1 MPLFDRTFTRIPPAS
16 TGARVSLTPHAI
28 LAYSNRTG
36 TFVPDSELEL
46 STSGI
51 TLHVHS
57 IYPTNSTTGFLGV
70 HYDTDSVINGTIPT
84 AGENI
89 QFNGVTI
96 ATVSNTQT
104 TYDVFTNNSVIVG
117 KNNPDYGMKV
127 DQFGAAT
134 IRFTEGAAQLD
145 AFGKLRTS
153 NATLLGEYTFA
164 AGLLPELFSNTKAGG
179 GSVVWDSGSRAA
191 VISTDANSGSIIS
204 HTSNTYHHYFPGASH
219 TFIGTF
225 ALESGTANLT
235 RHWGLFDDRN
245 GFMFSEING
254 TLGVTIRSSATGTT
268 TDIFVSQSQ
277 WNQDKADG
285 TGASTMTINTAYDNI
300 YWMDVQWLGGGRVR
314 FGTYYNGTRV
324 VLHEHYHGNTSPY
337 PVSQTASLP
346 VCMVQIN
353 TGAIGFTKS
362 MKSWC
367 MAVWS
372 EAQLDVDSTARPDV
386 DTATKI
392 VTGSIL
398 PNTSDAFIYLGT
410 LTPRKLLP
418 TGEVNHSLYFPITLD
433 VMSHD
438 TVTGTGQ
445 VGEIY
450 LYIEPVLT
458 GASFS
463 PTEFGSTVDIDTSAT
478 SFGGGRKILETYFI
492 GTKVVDLSKIFD
504 SLSRGTFKN
513 YSENGGTRTA
523 PISNITQASPAVL
536 TIATGSSILYHVHR
550 EGNPLTITS
559 VSGMTEINGQ
569 IVYPKLTGLTTME
582 LYTDVGLTTPLN
594 TSGYSSYTSGG
605 TISGLFGPNAYF
617 SIFYR
622 KMIANS
628 NNIRVDATIS
638 WKEIVQ

>member
-51 TLHVHS
+51 MVHVHS
-57 IYPTNSTTGFLGV
+57 IFPVTSTTGFLGV
-70 HYDTDSVINGTIPT
+70 HYDTDSTINGTIPT
-84 AGENI
+84 AGEDI
-89 QFNGVTI
+89 QSNGVTI
-96 ATVSNTQT
+96 ATVSTTQA
-104 TYDVFTNNSVIVG
+104 TYDVFTNNAVIVG
-117 KNNPDYGMKV
+117 KNNPDYGMRV

-134 IRFTEGAAQLD
+134 VRFTEGAAQLD

-164 AGLLPELFSNTKAGG
+164 AGILPELFSNTKNAGG
-179 GSVVWDSGSRAA
+179 TITWDSGSRA
-191 VISTDANSGSIIS
+191 VILSTDTTSGSIIS
-204 HTSNTYHHYFPGASH
+204 HTSNTYHHYFPGSSH

-225 ALESGTANLT
+225 ALESGQANLT
-235 RHWGLFDDRN
+235 RHWGLFDDKN
-245 GFMFSEING
+245 GFMFSEVNG

-277 WNQDKADG
+277 WNKDKADG
-285 TGASTMTINTAYDNI
+285 TGASTMTINTTYDNI

-353 TGAIGFTKS
+353 TGATGFAKS

-372 EAQLDVDSTARPDV
+372 ESQLDVDSTARPDV
-386 DTATKI
+386 DTLSKTI
-392 VTGSIL
+392 TGSAPASTL
-398 PNTSDAFIYLGT
+398 TYLGT

-433 VMSHD
+433 VVSHD
-438 TVTGTGQ
+438 TVTGNGQ

-450 LYIEPVLT
+450 LYIEPVLS
-458 GASFS
+458 GISLS
-463 PTEFGSTVDIDTSAT
+463 PTEVGSTVDIDTSAT
-478 SFGGGRKILETYFI
+478 SLGGGRKILESYFI

-513 YSENGGTRTA
+513 YSENGGTRIA
-523 PISNITQASPAVL
+523 PIANITQASPAVL
-536 TIATGSSILYHVHR
+536 TITTGSSIPYHVHR
-550 EGNPLTITS
+550 EGNQLTISS

-569 IVYPKLTGLTTME
+569 TVYPKLTGLNTME

-594 TSGYSSYTSGG
+594 TTAFSSYTSGG
-605 TISGLFGPNAYF
+605 TLTGLFGPNAYF
-617 SIFYR
+617 SVYYR
-622 KMIANS
+622 KIIANS
-628 NNIRVDATIS
+628 NDIRVDATIS